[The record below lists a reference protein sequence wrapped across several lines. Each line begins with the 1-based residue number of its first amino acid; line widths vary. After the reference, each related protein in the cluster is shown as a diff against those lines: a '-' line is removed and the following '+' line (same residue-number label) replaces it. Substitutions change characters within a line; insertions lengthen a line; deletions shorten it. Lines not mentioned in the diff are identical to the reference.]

1 MKKGLVILT
10 LALFAG
16 VLSFSLM
23 RRHKMAEHRSV
34 FLDAMPELAWVR
46 NDLKLTGAQF
56 AKVTELHAAYRPKC
70 VEMCGRIAAAR
81 EKVDAL
87 AKESRDVSSELE
99 AALRE
104 HAATQAECQQAM
116 LKHMYETAAT
126 LDPDQA
132 KRYLETM
139 LPMALNFTH
148 GGSSH

>member
-1 MKKGLVILT
+1 MKKGLVILV
-10 LALFAG
+10 LALVAG

-23 RRHKMAEHRSV
+23 RTHKMAEHRRV
-34 FLDAMPELAWVR
+34 FLDAMPELGWVR
-46 NDLKLTGAQF
+46 DDLKLTDAQF
-56 AKVTELHAAYRPKC
+56 AKVKELHAVYRPKC
-70 VEMCGRIAAAR
+70 VEMCARIAAAR

-87 AKESRDVSSELE
+87 AKESRGVTPQLE

-104 HAATQAECQQAM
+104 HAETQSECQQAM

-139 LPMALNFTH
+139 LPMAMDFTH